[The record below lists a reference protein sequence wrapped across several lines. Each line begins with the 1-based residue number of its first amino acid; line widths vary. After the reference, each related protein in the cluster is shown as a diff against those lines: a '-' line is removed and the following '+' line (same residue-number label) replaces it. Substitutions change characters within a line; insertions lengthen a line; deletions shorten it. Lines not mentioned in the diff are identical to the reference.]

1 MSKLT
6 DSDPES
12 LSTEQFDE
20 RFGNID
26 KLSTLGLVELM
37 NQADSDVPLAVARQ
51 LPQIAAAIEDI
62 SARFQAGGNIYYVG
76 AGTSG
81 RLATLDA
88 SEVYPTFGIQGRVS
102 AIMAGG
108 KDALVDAIEG
118 AEDDFEAGR
127 AAVVD
132 HGVGAKDVVVGLAS
146 SGSTPFVMAALESAK
161 ELGALTVSIS
171 CNPNSKMSE
180 LAHHPIEVVVGPEI
194 IAGSTR
200 LKAGTAQK
208 MVLNMISTITMVRAG
223 KTYGNLMVDVVASNT
238 KLRKRAIVML
248 QAITDVDAA
257 AAQSALEVHDWSVK
271 SAVLGIKLGLA
282 PAAAAKLLEQSGGFL
297 SVALGESR

>member
-6 DSDPES
+6 DSNSES
-12 LSTEQFDE
+12 LATERLDE
-20 RFGNID
+20 RYGQIE
-26 KLSTLGLVELM
+26 KLTTNSLVHLM
-37 NQADSDVPLAVARQ
+37 NQADAEVSLAVAKQ
-51 LPQIAAAIEDI
+51 QSEIAAAIEDI
-62 SARFQAGGNIYYVG
+62 SERFKNDGNIYYVG

-88 SEVYPTFGIQGRVS
+88 SEVYPTFGIQGRVT

-108 KDALVDAIEG
+108 KPALVDAIEG
-118 AEDDFEAGR
+118 AEDDYDAGR
-127 AAVVD
+127 TAVLE
-132 HGVGAKDVVVGLAS
+132 HSICAHDVVVGLAS
-146 SGSTPFVMAALESAK
+146 SGSTPFVMAALQTAK
-161 ELGALTVSIS
+161 EVGALTVSIS

-180 LAHHPIEVVVGPEI
+180 LADHPIEVVVGPEV

-238 KLRKRAIVML
+238 KLRKRALVML

-257 AAQSALEVHDWSVK
+257 AAQEMLEAHNWNVK
-271 SAVLGIKLGLA
+271 SSVLGIKLGLE
-282 PAAAAKLLEQSGGFL
+282 PAAAARLLEESGGFL
-297 SVALGESR
+297 SVALGESN